1 MCSTE
6 IREKI
11 VAGTEWKDMV
21 PASVYQYIVEN
32 NLTDKVINLL
42 NTKK

>member
-21 PASVYQYIVEN
+21 PPSVYQYIVEN

-42 NTKK
+42 NNKK